1 MKLAVFG
8 ATGKTGAPLVEQAL
22 AAGHT
27 VVALA
32 RDPSKLALKNERLTV
47 IQGDI
52 GNAAQVAQVVQG
64 ADAVLS
70 VLGPASNAPDFQISR
85 GMANIV
91 AAMQQTGVRRLVVST
106 GAAVGDPNDAPKL
119 FHRVMNVLVQTT
131 AKNVYQDMKQT
142 ADIVRASDLDWTIV
156 RVPMLTGGA
165 KTGSVRVGY
174 VGKGPGARLTR
185 ADLAAFMLNQ
195 VDDKTYLYQAPA
207 ISSG

>member
-1 MKLAVFG
+1 MKLAIFG

-32 RDPSKLALKNERLTV
+32 RDLSKLALKNERLTV
-47 IQGDI
+47 VQADI
-52 GNAAQVAQVVQG
+52 ASPPQVAQAVLG

-131 AKNVYQDMKQT
+131 AKNVYLDMKQT

-185 ADLAAFMLNQ
+185 ADLAAFMLGQ
-195 VDDKTYLYQAPA
+195 VDDKTYLHRAPA